1 MSYIWLMDT
10 PVKKNVS
17 AVIRQARAAKGIT
30 QQALSDLTGISL
42 RSVQRIENGE
52 VVPRAYTIRLLA
64 EKLGIDNNIIEE
76 GLTLSISAASTRGPI
91 PPQQVLPAAVS
102 AAPVQ
107 SSKLN
112 TARKIILSVGIAL
125 LMALGTI
132 AFIAQSP
139 RFPETAFETIL
150 LWMPIAFVYM
160 LILYRLWK

>member
-1 MSYIWLMDT
+1 MDA

-17 AVIRQARAAKGIT
+17 ALVRQARARKGIT
-30 QQALSDLTGISL
+30 QQELSDLTGISL

-52 VVPRAYTIRLLA
+52 VEPRAYTIRLLA
-64 EKLGIDNNIIEE
+64 EKLGIDNNLIEE
-76 GLTLSISAASTRGPI
+76 DLTLPLPATTSPGII

-112 TARKIILSVGIAL
+112 TARKIILSIGIAL
-125 LMALGTI
+125 LMVLGTI

-139 RFPETAFETIL
+139 RFPETAFEAIL
-150 LWMPIAFVYM
+150 LWMPIVFVYM
-160 LILYRLWK
+160 LILYKLWK

>member
-17 AVIRQARAAKGIT
+17 GLIRQARTAKGIT

-76 GLTLSISAASTRGPI
+76 GLTLSIPAASARGPI
-91 PPQQVLPAAVS
+91 TPQQVLPPAVS

-112 TARKIILSVGIAL
+112 TARKIILSVGVAL
-125 LMALGTI
+125 LMILGTI
-132 AFIAQSP
+132 AFIVQSP
-139 RFPETAFETIL
+139 RFPETAFEAIL
-150 LWMPIAFVYM
+150 LWMTIAFVYM
-160 LILYRLWK
+160 LILYKLWK

>member
-1 MSYIWLMDT
+1 MDA

-17 AVIRQARAAKGIT
+17 TLIRQARTAKGIT

-64 EKLGIDNNIIEE
+64 EKLGIDNNLIEE
-76 GLTLSISAASTRGPI
+76 DLIVPVPTVSVPEPI
-91 PPQQVLPAAVS
+91 PSHPVLPGAIA

-107 SSKLN
+107 FSKLN

-125 LMALGTI
+125 LMVLGTI

-139 RFPETAFETIL
+139 RFPETSFEAIL
-150 LWMPIAFVYM
+150 LWMSIAFVYM
-160 LILYRLWK
+160 LILYKLWR